1 MDEQTLHALLAK
13 GAQHKA
19 SDVLL
24 KVGQPPGFRVGGDL
38 HYMQAD
44 KLKPAQTQRL
54 AEIVLSQSRWQGPVT
69 ELREYDCSYA
79 VQGVG
84 RYRCNVFR
92 QRGSLALALRA
103 IPLNIPSFDQLH
115 MPQAVRN
122 FSELDRGL
130 VLVVGA
136 TGSGKSSTL
145 AAVIGAMNQ
154 TRRLHI
160 VTIEDPVEF
169 IHQDALSSVS
179 QREVGIDTVSFASAL
194 RSALRQDPDII
205 LVGEIRDE
213 ETMDIAL
220 RASETGHL
228 VLSTLHTQDVART
241 VARVLSL
248 CGNLDPQE
256 TRERF
261 ADALK
266 GICAQRLVPR
276 AEGGM
281 IAVCEV
287 LVNTGTARESLR
299 KPEGNLPLKDVME
312 RGVHPYGMQTFE
324 MHLKELVKTGQITVE
339 TARAALA

>member
-54 AEIVLSQSRWQGPVT
+54 AEIVLSQSRWEGPVDT
-69 ELREYDCSYA
+69 LREFDCSYS
-79 VQGVG
+79 VPGVG
-84 RYRCNVFR
+84 RYRVNVFR
-92 QRGSLALALRA
+92 QRGSLALSLRS
-103 IPLNIPSFDQLH
+103 IPMNIPTFDQLKL
-115 MPQAVRN
+115 PQAIRN
-122 FSELDRGL
+122 FADLERGL

-145 AAVIGAMNQ
+145 ASVIGAMNQ
-154 TRRLHI
+154 NHRMHI
-160 VTIEDPVEF
+160 VTVEDPIEF

-179 QREVGIDTVSFASAL
+179 QREVGMDTASFASAL
-194 RSALRQDPDII
+194 RAALRQDPDVI

-228 VLSTLHTQDVART
+228 VLSTLHTQDVQRT

-248 CGNLDPQE
+248 CGNMDPQE

-266 GICAQRLVPR
+266 GIVAQRLVPR
-276 AEGGM
+276 IEGGM
-281 IAVCEV
+281 VAVCEI
-287 LVNTGTARESLR
+287 LVNTGTARETLR
-299 KPEGNLPLKDVME
+299 QPSGNLPLKDVME

-324 MHLKELVKTGQITVE
+324 MHLKELVKAGQITVE
-339 TARAALA
+339 TARACLG